1 LITSY
6 RDTEA
11 ARKPSGRKRQG
22 EEAPSMD
29 GPHLERSVGHAVLA
43 LTVGDLSAFD
53 ADALVNAANS
63 ALAGGGGVDG
73 AIHRRGGPSIMA
85 ETLARHPEGC
95 PTGSAVVSGAG
106 DLNARWVIHAVG
118 PVWRGG
124 WSEEREQLA
133 SAYRTA
139 LHLADELGAT
149 TIALPALSAGIY
161 GYPLEEAAEVALT
174 TTREHLL
181 GPTGL
186 ERATFVLFTPQTFAV
201 FERVLE
207 ALPG

>member
-1 LITSY
+1 
-6 RDTEA
+6 
-11 ARKPSGRKRQG
+11 
-22 EEAPSMD
+22 MD
-29 GPHLERSVGHAVLA
+29 GPHLERTFGHTVLA
-43 LTVGDLSAFD
+43 LAVGDLSAFS

-95 PTGSAVVSGAG
+95 PTGNAVVSGPG
-106 DLNARWVIHAVG
+106 DLDARWVIHAVG

-124 WSEEREQLA
+124 YSDEREQLT

-139 LHLADELGAT
+139 LRLAEELGAR

-161 GYPLEEAAEVALT
+161 GYPIEEAAGVALA

-181 GPTGL
+181 GPTAL
-186 ERATFVLFTPQTFAV
+186 ERATFVLFTPQTYAV

-207 ALPG
+207 GLPA